1 MPIEKIKIVDSI
13 GQEYTLP
20 KNFELR
26 SDPSARR
33 SKLLDLA
40 FTHGAKDVGDS
51 MFAPKFIEVTGRI
64 WANTDAEYNAK
75 WDALAEHLIK
85 EDIRIQDK
93 GRQIYLKKI
102 VGISHDYPSK
112 LSYHWGEVSITFLA
126 ADPFWYSASAQE
138 KQTSITSSPKLFE
151 FDIGGKMETW
161 PIITIDNNA
170 DNFNFTL
177 INKTDADRTFQVID
191 TGAGSGTTIIIDC
204 KMGTVLRGSTN
215 IISTFSGL
223 FLRLLGGRTNE
234 FSYTGANC
242 DIKLNYFE
250 AWI

>member
-1 MPIEKIKIVDSI
+1 MSIVKIKIIDSI

-20 KNFELR
+20 KTFELR

-33 SKLLDLA
+33 SNLLDLA
-40 FTHGAKDVGDS
+40 FTHGAKDVSDGK
-51 MFAPKFIEVTGRI
+51 FAPKFIEVTGKI
-64 WANTDAEYNAK
+64 WADTDAAYNTK

-85 EDIRIQDK
+85 ENIRIQNRD
-93 GRQIYLKKI
+93 RQIYLKKI
-102 VGISHDYPSK
+102 VGISHDYPSPV
-112 LSYHWGEVSITFLA
+112 SYHYGEVSITFLA
-126 ADPFWYSASAQE
+126 ADPFWYSKNAQE
-138 KQTSITSSPKLFE
+138 KETSVTSSPKLFQY
-151 FDIGGKMETW
+151 DIGGKMETW

-177 INKTDADRTFQVID
+177 INKTDADRTFQIID
-191 TGAGSGTTIIIDC
+191 TGAGSGTTIVIDC
-204 KMGTVLRGSTN
+204 KAGTVKRGATD

-242 DIKLNYFE
+242 DITMQYFE